1 MTCNKRAMCQYRA
14 LSCRV
19 LSKSVRAQEYDFEE
33 PSGPPSQEGALAA
46 LHGIP
51 RVGAGLFH
59 PAGPQIQG

>member
-1 MTCNKRAMCQYRA
+1 M
-14 LSCRV
+14 